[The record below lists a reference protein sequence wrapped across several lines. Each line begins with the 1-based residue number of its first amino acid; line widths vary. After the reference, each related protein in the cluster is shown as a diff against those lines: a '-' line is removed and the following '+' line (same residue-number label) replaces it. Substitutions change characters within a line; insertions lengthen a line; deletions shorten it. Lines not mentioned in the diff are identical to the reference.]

1 MPESDPSGQ
10 FAARLGGRPAP
21 DDLCRLVNSPWLEA
35 ASGSA
40 KQLKDAGLIFLDEG
54 RLPALI
60 ETECRGRDDLE
71 GVTRLAYAQAM
82 ADMVRYSGFVSEDA
96 EGNAIG
102 YWFGP
107 DQVAIAAAPL
117 MRFDTTGGFSILR
130 GNGIAEAV
138 LVIASHGDD
147 RIFSEL
153 RDYLRER
160 GFSIATQTIHD
171 VQQPECSV
179 LPQNTYLKLIQSY
192 SADLSATLTPDT
204 GAPVNIMT
212 TNRGPDIH

>member
-1 MPESDPSGQ
+1 
-10 FAARLGGRPAP
+10 
-21 DDLCRLVNSPWLEA
+21 VNSPWLEA

-60 ETECRGRDDLE
+60 ESECRGRDDLE
-71 GVTRLAYAQAM
+71 GVARLAYAQAM
-82 ADMVRYSGFVSEDA
+82 ADMVRYSGFVSEDV

-107 DQVAIAAAPL
+107 DQVPIAAAPL

-130 GNGIAEAV
+130 GNGISEAV

-147 RIFSEL
+147 RMFAEL
-153 RDYLRER
+153 RDYLNQR
-160 GFSIATQTIHD
+160 GLPIAAQTIDD
-171 VQQPECSV
+171 VQQPECSL
-179 LPQNTYLKLIQSY
+179 LPQSTYLQLIQSY
-192 SADLSATLTPDT
+192 SADLSTTLTPDT
-204 GAPVNIMT
+204 GEPVNIT
-212 TNRGPDIH
+212 TINRGPDVH